1 MTEISQ
7 YFFPCAE
14 FSVLPFVLYEEKVV
28 AYQEPAPKN
37 PFYVPWRRLF
47 SLVATNVNGPN
58 TTAKKI
64 KPCATMHL
72 STMESYC
79 LATYFSFFIEIVST

>member
-47 SLVATNVNGPN
+47 SSVATNVNGPN
-58 TTAKKI
+58 TTAKKD
-64 KPCATMHL
+64 KALRYNASLYNGKLL
-72 STMESYC
+72 SGY
-79 LATYFSFFIEIVST
+79 LF